1 MSDPHEVHSALVHP
15 RSPHIG
21 GVAVGPIAFG
31 CWRLTT
37 SSDQEAAALV
47 EGALDLGCTLVDTAD
62 VYGLDWGGSGFGSCE
77 ARLGEVLAAHPSLR
91 NRMLLATKG
100 GIVPGVPYD
109 SGAAALTTACEASLR
124 RLRVDH
130 VDLYQVHRPD
140 LFTHPAEVAGAL
152 VALHDRGLVR
162 AVGVSNHTRAQVAAL
177 QAHLSLPLASVQ
189 PEFSVTA
196 LSALRDGTL
205 DQAMQHGLAVL
216 AWSPLGGGTVATGEG
231 LRPQLLAVLDRLAE
245 QHSCT
250 RAAIGLAF
258 VLAHPSRP
266 VAIVGTQRLERLADA
281 VAATAVQLTRGDV
294 YAIIEA
300 SEGVPL
306 P

>member
-1 MSDPHEVHSALVHP
+1 MSDQHDAHAPLVHP
-15 RSPHIG
+15 QPVRIA
-21 GVAVGPIAFG
+21 GVEVGPVAFG

-37 SSDQEAAALV
+37 ASTSDAAALV
-47 EGALDLGCTLVDTAD
+47 SGALDLGCTLVDTAD

-77 ARLGEVLAAHPSLR
+77 ARLGEVLATHPSLR
-91 NRMLLATKG
+91 DRMVLATKG
-100 GIVPGVPYD
+100 GIVPGVPYV
-109 SGAAALTTACEASLR
+109 SGAAALTAACEASLR

-140 LFTHPAEVAGAL
+140 LFTHPAEVAATL
-152 VALHDRGLVR
+152 VALHERGLVR
-162 AVGVSNHTRAQVAAL
+162 AVGVSNHTPAQVAAL

-189 PEFSVTA
+189 PEFSVIA
-196 LSALRDGTL
+196 LAGLRDGTL
-205 DQAMQHGLAVL
+205 DQAMQHDMAVL
-216 AWSPLGGGTVATGEG
+216 AWSPLGGGSVATGAG

-245 QHSCT
+245 QHSCS

-266 VAIVGTQRLERLADA
+266 VAIVGTQQLGRVADA
-281 VAATAVQLTRGDV
+281 VAASAVRLTRSEV
-294 YAIIEA
+294 YEIIEA